1 MALPSKLPRRVI
13 SWPAL
18 HVALVLL
25 VVLAVPALALLATI
39 DLLRGRRRL
48 NLTRVYALGLAVV
61 TVEFIAFWS
70 GTVVAVIT
78 ANGRLIAESRW
89 LQINFWLQNRWVA
102 GQIAAARIT
111 TGLRVEVENI
121 EVADE
126 ANAIVMARHLSH
138 ADALFPALVY
148 AVMAGHELRY
158 MLKEELQWPPA
169 MDLIGNRL
177 PHVWIDRAPGPD
189 SPLLAVMRRAAED
202 IDATTV
208 ACIFPEGT
216 FFTPERLVR
225 ALDRLER
232 NRPDFARAAA
242 GLRHVLPPRPAGSVT
257 LLDGAP
263 EADVVVMGHI
273 GLESFSSIRDIVGAV
288 PISDPVVIH
297 LWRHRR
303 TEVPED
309 PDDQAIWLVERWV
322 ELDEW
327 VAGRL

>member
-13 SWPAL
+13 SWPGL

-39 DLLRGRRRL
+39 DLLRGRWRL
-48 NLTRVYALGLAVV
+48 NLTRVYALGLAIV
-61 TVEFIAFWS
+61 TVEFVAFWS

-102 GQIAAARIT
+102 GQITAARIT

-148 AVMAGHELRY
+148 GVMAGHELRY

-189 SPLLAVMRRAAED
+189 SPLLAVMRRAAKD

-232 NRPDFARAAA
+232 TRPDLARAAA

-303 TEVPED
+303 TEVPSD